1 MFSCA
6 FVRPPLPERKAL
18 QNYVK
23 FLNWQ
28 NFLSNFLKKFI
39 IFLFA
44 WNFIRPLCNFFWG
57 SPQKRVQSYN
67 FSIFWPNIFASIFA
81 FFNHFFANQGI
92 MGEPGVRENREDR
105 EWWENREWWEWFE
118 ILKRAAIQ
126 MKSSPERKHIFT
138 YWSNGLSVWSLIF
151 NISI

>member
-1 MFSCA
+1 MFSLLL
-6 FVRPPLPERKAL
+6 FAL
-18 QNYVK
+18 RYRSEK
-23 FLNWQ
+23 RCKIT
-28 NFLSNFLKKFI
+28 SNFWTDK
-39 IFLFA
+39 IFYQIFSKNLSSF
-44 WNFIRPLCNFFWG
+44 FLPGLYPSPLQLFWG

-67 FSIFWPNIFASIFA
+67 FSIFWPNIFTSIFA